1 MCFECKFRR
10 KIKGRETRHLIN
22 SVLGVLRSLK
32 NTVSPEACNTVNMLG
47 NEFGWNS
54 MAVIGAIFGSVSLY
68 GQLPHGP
75 PAVVFFDRA
84 SGF

>member
-1 MCFECKFRR
+1 
-10 KIKGRETRHLIN
+10 
-22 SVLGVLRSLK
+22 
-32 NTVSPEACNTVNMLG
+32 
-47 NEFGWNS
+47 